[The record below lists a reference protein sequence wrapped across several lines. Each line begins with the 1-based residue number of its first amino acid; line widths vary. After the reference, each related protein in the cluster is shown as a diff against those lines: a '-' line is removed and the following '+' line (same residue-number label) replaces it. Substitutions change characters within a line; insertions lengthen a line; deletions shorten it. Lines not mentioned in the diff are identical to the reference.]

1 VTEAVTPVIL
11 RIVPYADPE
20 KAREAA
26 RLRQQK
32 LRSTRKL
39 EKLKG
44 DKAPQEGAPKN
55 SHAQVVGVIQTPAM
69 QLDPKGMTR
78 EQWARELVALGV
90 SWINRG
96 NLLLEAKPRDAV
108 HLGRAGVDL
117 VNANIIFLPSDRDGE
132 PQRGSL
138 AVVDAKFLNDP
149 VFREHATGL
158 LRRKREL
165 MEAAEAQGA

>member
-1 VTEAVTPVIL
+1 M
-11 RIVPYADPE
+11 PYADPE

-26 RLRQQK
+26 RLRQQR

-44 DKAPQEGAPKN
+44 DKAPEAALGKQGR
-55 SHAQVVGVIQTPAM
+55 VVASISAV
-69 QLDPKGMTR
+69 QLDPRGMTR

-96 NLLLEAKPRDAV
+96 SQLLETKPRDSV

-117 VNANIIFLPSDRDGE
+117 VNANILFLASDRDGE

-138 AVVDAKFLNDP
+138 AVVDSRFLEDP
-149 VFREHATGL
+149 IFREHATAL
-158 LRRKREL
+158 LRRKREIL
-165 MEAAEAQGA
+165 EATEGQAP